1 MNWISKQNAQRKAN
15 LLKYNPVVDHASK
28 GPEQGGKILKKKIQ
42 NLSNKHKGLYNAVI
56 EGHGQNQYTSG
67 DHDADYKKLEKV
79 EDKLE
84 NKLGKWKKRFG
95 EDFSQWD
102 DSPSMEGPL
111 NDGLISMKNKKPRIE
126 VEVTKTPKKKYL
138 QLTKTKRP
146 LTPKEVKDLRPN
158 MEGPLNKNRL
168 SKTIGK
174 AEAAYDE
181 GNYKKAYRKGKS
193 AARQAKRHGVMSSE
207 EAKSFKQDMK
217 SSLGMDMQGP
227 LKKKNWIQ
235 DATASIKAR
244 GTEGV
249 CTGDKFGSASCPP
262 GSKRYNLAKTFKK
275 MAKNR

>member
-1 MNWISKQNAQRKAN
+1 
-15 LLKYNPVVDHASK
+15 
-28 GPEQGGKILKKKIQ
+28 
-42 NLSNKHKGLYNAVI
+42 
-56 EGHGQNQYTSG
+56 
-67 DHDADYKKLEKV
+67 
-79 EDKLE
+79 
-84 NKLGKWKKRFG
+84 
-95 EDFSQWD
+95 
-102 DSPSMEGPL
+102 
-111 NDGLISMKNKKPRIE
+111 
-126 VEVTKTPKKKYL
+126 L

-158 MEGPLNKNRL
+158 MEGPLNKDRL

>member
-28 GPEQGGKILKKKIQ
+28 GPKQGGKILKKKIQ

-158 MEGPLNKNRL
+158 MEGPLNKDRL

>member
-158 MEGPLNKNRL
+158 MEGPLNKDRL